1 MTTEYKPRFILMTQ
15 QDPTEDKRLFLLDA
29 YALIYRAYFAFAGNR
44 VDRHGNRAN
53 GYTMVNSKGVNTS
66 AVFGFTNTLLE
77 LLEKEKPS
85 HIAVVFDMPGETN
98 RQLEYTEYKANRQ
111 PMPDDLRDNIPY
123 IQELVRGF
131 NIPVLGVEGYEA
143 DDVIGTL
150 AKKAEKAGY
159 TTYMVTP
166 DKDYGQLLSDKIYM
180 YKPARMGK
188 GIDVIGPKEFCEKYG
203 LKTPEQFIDVL
214 GMWGDTVDNIPGIPG
229 VGEKTAIKFIQTY
242 GSMEGLYENLD
253 QLKGK
258 MKEKVAANKE
268 QAMLSKM
275 LATIILDVPIEFN
288 EEELI
293 MEEPNKEALAELF
306 AELEF
311 RTIAKK
317 VLGTEVAVNGPAT
330 TTKQKAAAGQIDLFA
345 ATDTVVETVEGS
357 GYRTLAD
364 TEHDY
369 QLVDTPEKRQTL
381 LEQLRKANTIS
392 FDTETTGLDTLTA
405 QLLGIAFSIEKGKGF
420 YVTMP
425 EDAQQATQVCQE
437 FKAVFTDDKKLL
449 IAQNLKYDLSILSRY
464 GITISAKTFD
474 TMIAHYL
481 FNPDMRHGMDLLSE
495 TYLGYKPQSITELIG
510 KKGKG
515 QKSMKSVPVEKAT
528 EYAVEDADITLQ
540 LYTEFA
546 PKLDEIK
553 ARKLFDEVEMPLIPV
568 LAAMETEGITLDVP
582 ALKTMSETLNTDL
595 IRLQGEIKELAGVE
609 FNIQSP
615 KQLGDVLFDH
625 LKIDAKAKR
634 TGKTKQYKTGEEVL
648 SKLIDKHPI
657 VSKILDYRSV
667 QKLKSTYVDTL
678 PKLVHPNTQRIHTSY
693 NQAVAATGR
702 LSSDKPNLQNIPIR
716 TERGREI
723 RKAFIPRSEEFVLL
737 AADYSQVELRI
748 IAALSQDSHMIE
760 AFKNG
765 QDIHATTAAKVFG
778 VALDE
783 VDRAMRSKAKAVNF
797 GLMYGQSAFGL
808 ADNLGISRTEARD
821 IIDEYFKQFPT
832 IRSYMDSNIQFAK
845 QNGYVETIMGR
856 RRYLRDINSNNQTVR
871 GFAERNAINAPI
883 QGSAADI
890 IKVAMIDV
898 HAAMKQNK
906 MQSKLL
912 LQVHDE
918 LVFDAHK
925 SELDQLKEL
934 VKDKMINAVNLEVPM
949 VVDMGV
955 GQNWLEAH

>member
-1 MTTEYKPRFILMTQ
+1 MTQ
-15 QDPTEDKRLFLLDA
+15 QHPEEDKRLFLLDA
-29 YALIYRAYFAFAGNR
+29 FALIYRAYFAFAGNR
-44 VDRHGNRAN
+44 VDRHGNRAS
-53 GYTMVNSKGVNTS
+53 GYTMVNSKGQNTS

-98 RQLEYTEYKANRQ
+98 RQVEFTDYKANRA
-111 PMPDDLRDNIPY
+111 PMPDDLRDSIPY

-150 AKKAEKAGY
+150 AKKAEKEGY

-180 YKPARMGK
+180 YKPARMGN
-188 GIDVIGPKEFCEKYG
+188 GIDIVAPRDFCEKYG
-203 LKTPEQFIDVL
+203 LERPEQFIDIL
-214 GMWGDTVDNIPGIPG
+214 GMWGDAVDNIPGIPG
-229 VGEKTAIKFIQTY
+229 VGEKTAIKFVQAY
-242 GSMEGLYENLD
+242 GSMEGLYENTD
-253 QLKGK
+253 KLKGK
-258 MKEKVAANKE
+258 MKEKVEANKE
-268 QAMLSKM
+268 QALMSKM
-275 LATIILDVPIEFN
+275 LATIITDVPIEFD
-288 EEELI
+288 EEDLI
-293 MEEPNKEALAELF
+293 MEEPNKEALANLF

-317 VLGTEVAVNGPAT
+317 VLGQEVAIQPAANPVT
-330 TTKQKAAAGQIDLFA
+330 AKAAATGQIDMFA
-345 ATDTVVETVEGS
+345 ANDTVVESTEGS
-357 GYRTLAD
+357 GYKTLAN

-369 QLVDTPEKRQTL
+369 QLVETAEKRKKL
-381 LEQLRKANTIS
+381 IEQLSKAETIC
-392 FDTETTGLDTLTA
+392 FDTETTGLNTLTA
-405 QLLGIAFSIEKGKGF
+405 QLLGIAFSVEKGKAF
-420 YVTMP
+420 YVSLPDDET
-425 EDAQQATQVCQE
+425 QA
-437 FKAVFTDDKKLL
+437 KAVCAEFQPLFSDESKTL
-449 IAQNLKYDLSILSRY
+449 IAQNLKYDLCIMLRY
-464 GITISAKTFD
+464 GVAISAKTFD

-481 FNPDMRHGMDLLSE
+481 INPDMRHGMDLLSE
-495 TYLGYKPQSITELIG
+495 TYLGYQPQSITELIG
-510 KKGKG
+510 KKGKNQG
-515 QKSMKSVPVEKAT
+515 NMKDVPLDKVT
-528 EYAVEDADITLQ
+528 EYAGEDADITLQ
-540 LYTEFA
+540 LFEKFE
-546 PKLDEIK
+546 PLLDEVE
-553 ARKLFDEVEMPLIPV
+553 ARKLFNEVEMPLIPV
-568 LAAMETEGITLDVP
+568 LGAMEMEGIKLDVP
-582 ALKTMSETLNTDL
+582 ALKAMSEELNSEL
-595 IRLQGEIKELAGVE
+595 IKLQKDIIDLAGVD

-625 LKIDAKAKR
+625 LKIDDKAKR

-648 SKLIDKHPI
+648 SKLVNKHPI
-657 VSKILDYRSV
+657 VPKILDYRSV

-678 PKLVHPNTQRIHTSY
+678 PELVNPDTGKIHTTY

-723 RKAFIPRSEEFVLL
+723 RKAFISRNEDYVLL

-748 IAALSQDSHMIE
+748 IAALSKDEPMIE
-760 AFKNG
+760 AFKQG
-765 QDIHATTAAKVFG
+765 QDIHAATAAKVFG
-778 VALDE
+778 VSLED
-783 VDRAMRSKAKAVNF
+783 VDRDMRSKAKAVNF

-808 ADNLGISRTEARD
+808 SDNLGISRTEARE

-832 IRSYMDSNIQFAK
+832 IRAYMDSNIKFAK
-845 QNGYVETIMGR
+845 EHGYVETIMGR

-890 IKVAMIDV
+890 IKVAMIEV
-898 HAAMKQNK
+898 HKEMTSRKMK
-906 MQSKLL
+906 SKLL

-925 SELDQLKEL
+925 EELEELKTLVSE
-934 VKDKMINAVNLEVPM
+934 KMVGAVNLEVPM

-955 GQNWLEAH
+955 GENWLQAH

>member
-1 MTTEYKPRFILMTQ
+1 MTQ
-15 QDPTEDKRLFLLDA
+15 QDPSEDKRLFLLDA
-29 YALIYRAYFAFAGNR
+29 FALIYRAYFAFAGNR
-44 VDRHGNRAN
+44 VDRHGNRSS
-53 GYTMVNSKGVNTS
+53 GYTMVNSKGQNTS

-98 RQLEYTEYKANRQ
+98 RQVEFTEYKANRA
-111 PMPDDLRDNIPY
+111 PMPDDLRDSLPY

-150 AKKAEKAGY
+150 AKKAEKEGY

-180 YKPARMGK
+180 YKPARMGN
-188 GIDVIGPKEFCEKYG
+188 GIDVVGPKDFCEKYG
-203 LKTPEQFIDVL
+203 LERPEQFIDIL
-214 GMWGDTVDNIPGIPG
+214 GMWGDAVDNIPGIPG
-229 VGEKTAIKFIQTY
+229 VGEKTAIKFVQEY
-242 GSMEGLYENLD
+242 GSMEGLYENTD
-253 QLKGK
+253 KLKGK
-258 MKEKVAANKE
+258 MKEKVEANKE
-268 QAMLSKM
+268 QALMSKM
-275 LATIILDVPIEFN
+275 LATIITDVPIEFD
-288 EEELI
+288 EEDLI

-317 VLGTEVAVNGPAT
+317 VLGQEVAIKQAPKPAT
-330 TTKQKAAAGQIDLFA
+330 AKSAATGQMDMFAAAE
-345 ATDTVVETVEGS
+345 TSVETVEGS
-357 GYRTLAD
+357 GYKTLANTD
-364 TEHDY
+364 HDY
-369 QLVDTPEKRQTL
+369 QLVDTAEKRKQLIETL
-381 LEQLRKANTIS
+381 SKAETIC

-405 QLLGIAFSIEKGKGF
+405 QLLGIAFSVEKGKAF
-420 YVTMP
+420 YVSIP
-425 EDAQQATQVCQE
+425 EDEAEA
-437 FKAVFTDDKKLL
+437 KAVCAEFQPLFSDENKTL
-449 IAQNLKYDLSILSRY
+449 IAQNLKYDLCIMLRY
-464 GITISAKTFD
+464 GVTISAKTFD

-481 FNPDMRHGMDLLSE
+481 INPDMRHGMDLLSE
-495 TYLGYKPQSITELIG
+495 TYLGYQPQSITELIG
-510 KKGKG
+510 KKGKN
-515 QKSMKSVPVEKAT
+515 QKSMKDVPLDQVT
-528 EYAVEDADITLQ
+528 EYAGEDADITLQ
-540 LYTEFA
+540 LFEKFV
-546 PKLDEIK
+546 PLLDEVE
-553 ARKLFDEVEMPLIPV
+553 ARKLFNEVEMPLIPV
-568 LAAMETEGITLDVP
+568 LGAMEMEGIKLDVP
-582 ALKTMSETLNTDL
+582 ALKAMSEELNTDL
-595 IRLQGEIKELAGVE
+595 IRLQSEIIDLAGVD

-625 LKIDAKAKR
+625 LKIDDKAKR

-648 SKLIDKHPI
+648 SKLVNKHPI
-657 VSKILDYRSV
+657 VPKILDYRSV

-678 PKLVHPNTQRIHTSY
+678 PELVNPDTGKIHTTY

-748 IAALSQDSHMIE
+748 IAALSKDGPMIE
-760 AFKNG
+760 AFKQG
-765 QDIHATTAAKVFG
+765 QDIHAATAAKVFG
-778 VALDE
+778 VKIED
-783 VDRAMRSKAKAVNF
+783 VDRDMRSKAKAVNF

-832 IRSYMDSNIQFAK
+832 IRAYMDQNIQFAK

-890 IKVAMIDV
+890 IKVAMINV
-898 HAAMKQNK
+898 HSEMLKRK
-906 MQSKLL
+906 LKSKLL

-925 SELDQLKEL
+925 DELDELKAMVSE
-934 VKDKMINAVNLEVPM
+934 KMVNAVTLEVPM
-949 VVDMGV
+949 VVDMGI
-955 GQNWLEAH
+955 GDNWLQAH

>member
-1 MTTEYKPRFILMTQ
+1 MTK
-15 QDPTEDKRLFLLDA
+15 QDPSEDKRLFLLDA
-29 YALIYRAYFAFAGNR
+29 FALIYRAYFAFAGNR
-44 VDRHGNRAN
+44 VDRHGNRAS
-53 GYTMVNSKGVNTS
+53 GYTMVNSKGQNTS
-66 AVFGFTNTLLE
+66 AIFGFTNTLLE

-98 RQLEYTEYKANRQ
+98 RQVEFTEYKANRA
-111 PMPDDLRDNIPY
+111 PMPDDLRDSIPY

-150 AKKAEKAGY
+150 AKKAEKEGY

-180 YKPARMGK
+180 YKPARMGN
-188 GIDVIGPKEFCEKYG
+188 GIDVVGPKDFCEKYG
-203 LKTPEQFIDVL
+203 LERPEQFIDIL
-214 GMWGDTVDNIPGIPG
+214 GMWGDAVDNIPGIPG
-229 VGEKTAIKFIQTY
+229 VGEKTAIKFVQEY
-242 GSMEGLYENLD
+242 GSMEGLYENVD
-253 QLKGK
+253 KLKGK
-258 MKEKVAANKE
+258 MKEKVAENKE
-268 QAMLSKM
+268 QAMMSKM
-275 LATIILDVPIEFN
+275 LATIITDVPIDFD
-288 EEELI
+288 EEDLI

-317 VLGTEVAVNGPAT
+317 VLGQEVAVTQAAKPAT
-330 TTKQKAAAGQIDLFA
+330 AKSA
-345 ATDTVVETVEGS
+345 ATGQMDMFAVADTGVETSEGS
-357 GYRTLAD
+357 GYKTLANTD
-364 TEHDY
+364 HDY
-369 QLVDTPEKRQTL
+369 QLIDSEAKRKEL
-381 LEQLRKANTIS
+381 IAALSKAETIC

-405 QLLGIAFSIEKGKGF
+405 QLLGIAFSVEKGKAF
-420 YVTMP
+420 YVSIP
-425 EDAQQATQVCQE
+425 DDEAEA
-437 FKAVFTDDKKLL
+437 KAVCAEFQSVFSDEKKTL
-449 IAQNLKYDLSILSRY
+449 IAQNLKYDLCIMLRY

-481 FNPDMRHGMDLLSE
+481 INPDMRHGMDLLSE
-495 TYLGYKPQSITELIG
+495 TYLGYQPQSITELIG
-510 KKGKG
+510 KKGKN
-515 QKSMKSVPVEKAT
+515 QKSMKDVPLDKVT
-528 EYAVEDADITLQ
+528 EYAGEDADITLQ
-540 LYTEFA
+540 LFEKFT
-546 PKLDEIK
+546 PLLDEVE
-553 ARKLFDEVEMPLIPV
+553 ARKLFNEVEMPLIPV
-568 LAAMETEGITLDVP
+568 LGAMEMEGIKLDVP
-582 ALKTMSETLNTDL
+582 ALKAMSEELNTDL
-595 IRLQGEIKELAGVE
+595 IRLQSEIIDLAGID

-625 LKIDAKAKR
+625 LKIDEKAKR

-648 SKLIDKHPI
+648 SKLINKHPI
-657 VSKILDYRSV
+657 VPKILDYRSV

-678 PKLVHPNTQRIHTSY
+678 PELVNAETGKIHTTY

-723 RKAFIPRSEEFVLL
+723 RKAFVARNDDFVLL

-748 IAALSQDSHMIE
+748 IAALSKDGPMIE
-760 AFKNG
+760 AFKQG
-765 QDIHATTAAKVFG
+765 QDIHAATAAKVFG
-778 VALDE
+778 VGIDE
-783 VDRAMRSKAKAVNF
+783 VDRDMRSKAKAVNF

-832 IRSYMDSNIQFAK
+832 IRAYMDQNIQFAK

-871 GFAERNAINAPI
+871 GYAERNAINAPI

-890 IKVAMIDV
+890 IKVAMINV
-898 HAAMKQNK
+898 HAE
-906 MQSKLL
+906 MQKRELKSKLL

-918 LVFDAHK
+918 LVFDALK
-925 SELDQLKEL
+925 EELDEL
-934 VKDKMINAVNLEVPM
+934 RSLVSEKMVGAVNLEVPM
-949 VVDMGV
+949 VVDIGI

>member
-1 MTTEYKPRFILMTQ
+1 MTQ
-15 QDPTEDKRLFLLDA
+15 QDPSEDKRLFLLDA
-29 YALIYRAYFAFAGNR
+29 FALIYRAYFAFAGNR
-44 VDRHGNRAN
+44 VDRHGNRSS
-53 GYTMVNSKGVNTS
+53 GYTMVNSKGQNTS

-98 RQLEYTEYKANRQ
+98 RQVEFTEYKANRA
-111 PMPDDLRDNIPY
+111 PMPDDLRDSIPY

-131 NIPVLGVEGYEA
+131 RIPVLGVEGYEA

-150 AKKAEKAGY
+150 AKKAEKEGY

-180 YKPARMGK
+180 YKPARMGN
-188 GIDVIGPKEFCEKYG
+188 GIDVVGPKDFCEKYG
-203 LKTPEQFIDVL
+203 LERPEQFIDIL
-214 GMWGDTVDNIPGIPG
+214 GMWGDAVDNIPGIPG
-229 VGEKTAIKFIQTY
+229 VGEKTAIKFVQEY
-242 GSMEGLYENLD
+242 GSMEGLYENVD
-253 QLKGK
+253 KLKGK
-258 MKEKVAANKE
+258 MKEKVEENKE
-268 QAMLSKM
+268 QALMSKM
-275 LATIILDVPIEFN
+275 LATIITDVPIEFD
-288 EEELI
+288 EEDLV

-317 VLGTEVAVNGPAT
+317 VLGQEVAIKQALKPAT
-330 TTKQKAAAGQIDLFA
+330 AKSAATGQIDMFA
-345 ATDTVVETVEGS
+345 AADATVETIEGS
-357 GYRTLAD
+357 GYKTLANTD
-364 TEHDY
+364 HDY
-369 QLVDTPEKRQTL
+369 QLVDTAEKRKQLIATL
-381 LEQLRKANTIS
+381 SKAETIC

-405 QLLGIAFSIEKGKGF
+405 QLLGIAFSVEKGKAF
-420 YVTMP
+420 YVSMP
-425 EDAQQATQVCQE
+425 DDETEA
-437 FKAVFTDDKKLL
+437 KAVCTEFQPLFSDASKTL
-449 IAQNLKYDLSILSRY
+449 IAQNLKYDLCIMLRY
-464 GITISAKTFD
+464 GVSISAKTFD

-481 FNPDMRHGMDLLSE
+481 INPDMRHGMDLLSE
-495 TYLGYKPQSITELIG
+495 TYLGYQPQSITELIG
-510 KKGKG
+510 KKGKN
-515 QKSMKSVPVEKAT
+515 QKSMKDVPLDKVT
-528 EYAVEDADITLQ
+528 EYAGEDADITLQ
-540 LYTEFA
+540 LFEKFV
-546 PKLDEIK
+546 PLLDEVE
-553 ARKLFDEVEMPLIPV
+553 ARKLFNEVEMPLIPV
-568 LAAMETEGITLDVP
+568 LGAMEMEGIKLDVP
-582 ALKTMSETLNTDL
+582 ALKAMSEELNTDL
-595 IRLQGEIKELAGVE
+595 IRLQSEIIELAGVD

-625 LKIDAKAKR
+625 LKIDDKAKR

-648 SKLIDKHPI
+648 SKLINKHPI
-657 VSKILDYRSV
+657 VPKILDYRSV

-678 PKLVHPNTQRIHTSY
+678 PELVNPDTGKIHTTY

-723 RKAFIPRSEEFVLL
+723 RKAFIPRSEEYVLL

-748 IAALSQDSHMIE
+748 IAALSKDGPMIE
-760 AFKNG
+760 AFKQG
-765 QDIHATTAAKVFG
+765 QDIHAATAAKVFG
-778 VALDE
+778 VAIEE
-783 VDRAMRSKAKAVNF
+783 VDRDMRSKAKAVNF

-808 ADNLGISRTEARD
+808 ADNLGISRTEARE

-832 IRSYMDSNIQFAK
+832 IRAYMDQNIQFAK

-890 IKVAMIDV
+890 IKVAMINV
-898 HAAMKQNK
+898 HAE
-906 MQSKLL
+906 MQKRNLKSRLL

-925 SELDQLKEL
+925 DELDELKAMVSE
-934 VKDKMINAVNLEVPM
+934 KMVGAVNLEVPM
-949 VVDMGV
+949 VVDMGI
-955 GQNWLEAH
+955 GENWLQAH

>member
-1 MTTEYKPRFILMTQ
+1 MTK
-15 QDPTEDKRLFLLDA
+15 QDPSEDKRLFLLDA
-29 YALIYRAYFAFAGNR
+29 FALIYRAYFAFAGNR
-44 VDRHGNRAN
+44 VDRHGNRAS
-53 GYTMVNSKGVNTS
+53 GYTMVNSKGQNTS

-98 RQLEYTEYKANRQ
+98 RQVEFTEYKANRA
-111 PMPDDLRDNIPY
+111 PMPDDLRDSIPY

-131 NIPVLGVEGYEA
+131 RIPVLGVEGYEA

-150 AKKAEKAGY
+150 AKKAEKEGY

-180 YKPARMGK
+180 YKPARMGN
-188 GIDVIGPKEFCEKYG
+188 GIDVVGPKDFCEKYG
-203 LKTPEQFIDVL
+203 LERPEQFIDIL
-214 GMWGDTVDNIPGIPG
+214 GMWGDAVDNIPGIPG
-229 VGEKTAIKFIQTY
+229 VGEKTAIKFVQEY
-242 GSMEGLYENLD
+242 GSMEGLYANTD
-253 QLKGK
+253 KLKGK
-258 MKEKVAANKE
+258 MKEKVEANKE
-268 QAMLSKM
+268 QALMSKM
-275 LATIILDVPIEFN
+275 LATIITDVPIDFD
-288 EEELI
+288 EEDLI

-306 AELEF
+306 SELEF

-317 VLGTEVAVNGPAT
+317 VLGQEVAIKQAARPAT
-330 TTKQKAAAGQIDLFA
+330 AKSAASGQMDMFAAA
-345 ATDTVVETVEGS
+345 DTAVESTEGS
-357 GYRTLAD
+357 GYKTLAN

-369 QLVDTPEKRQTL
+369 QLVDTDEKRKQLIETL
-381 LEQLRKANTIS
+381 SKAETIC

-405 QLLGIAFSIEKGKGF
+405 QLLGIAFSIEKGKAF
-420 YVTMP
+420 YVSIPDDET
-425 EDAQQATQVCQE
+425 EA
-437 FKAVFTDDKKLL
+437 KAVCAEFQPIFSDETKTL
-449 IAQNLKYDLSILSRY
+449 IAQNLKYDLCIMLRY

-481 FNPDMRHGMDLLSE
+481 INPDMRHGMDLLSE
-495 TYLGYKPQSITELIG
+495 TYLGYQPQSITELIG
-510 KKGKG
+510 KKGKN
-515 QKSMKSVPVEKAT
+515 QKSMKDVPLDQVT
-528 EYAVEDADITLQ
+528 EYAGEDADITLQ
-540 LYTEFA
+540 LFEKFT
-546 PKLDEIK
+546 PLLDEVE
-553 ARKLFDEVEMPLIPV
+553 ARKLFNEVEMPLIPV
-568 LAAMETEGITLDVP
+568 LGAMEMEGIKLDVP
-582 ALKTMSETLNTDL
+582 ALKTMSEELNTDL
-595 IRLQGEIKELAGVE
+595 IRLQSEIIDLAGVD

-615 KQLGDVLFDH
+615 KQLGDILFDH
-625 LKIDAKAKR
+625 LKIDDKAKR

-648 SKLIDKHPI
+648 SKLVNKHPI

-678 PKLVHPNTQRIHTSY
+678 PELVNPDTGKIHTTY

-723 RKAFIPRSEEFVLL
+723 RKAFISRNDDFVLL

-748 IAALSQDSHMIE
+748 IAALSKDGPMIE
-760 AFKNG
+760 AFKQG
-765 QDIHATTAAKVFG
+765 QDIHAATAAKVFG
-778 VALDE
+778 VGIEE
-783 VDRAMRSKAKAVNF
+783 VDRDMRSKAKAVNF

-832 IRSYMDSNIQFAK
+832 IRAYMDSNIKFAK
-845 QNGYVETIMGR
+845 EHGYVETIMGR

-890 IKVAMIDV
+890 IKVAMINV
-898 HAAMKQNK
+898 HAEMQNRK
-906 MQSKLL
+906 LKSKLL

-925 SELDQLKEL
+925 EELDELKKL
-934 VKDKMINAVNLEVPM
+934 VSEKMVGAVKLEVPM

-955 GQNWLEAH
+955 GKNWLEAH

>member
-1 MTTEYKPRFILMTQ
+1 MTQ
-15 QDPTEDKRLFLLDA
+15 QNPSEDKRLFLLDA
-29 YALIYRAYFAFAGNR
+29 FALIYRAYFAFAGNR
-44 VDRHGNRAN
+44 IDRHGARAS
-53 GYTMVNSKGVNTS
+53 GYTMVNSKGQNTS
-66 AVFGFTNTLLE
+66 AIFGFTNTLLE

-85 HIAVVFDMPGETN
+85 HIAVVFDMPGDTH
-98 RQLEYTEYKANRQ
+98 RQVEFTEYKANRA
-111 PMPDDLRDNIPY
+111 PMPDDLRDSLPY
-123 IQELVRGF
+123 IRDLVKGF

-180 YKPARMGK
+180 YKPARMGN
-188 GIDVIGPKEFCEKYG
+188 GIDVVGPKEFCEKYG
-203 LKTPEQFIDVL
+203 LTNPEQFIDVL
-214 GMWGDTVDNIPGIPG
+214 GMWGDAVDNIPGIPG
-229 VGEKTAIKFIQTY
+229 VGEKTAIKFIQEY
-242 GSMEGLYENLD
+242 GSMEGLYENVD
-253 QLKGK
+253 KLKGK
-258 MKEKVAANKE
+258 MQEKVAENKE
-268 QAMLSKM
+268 QAFMSKM
-275 LATIILDVPIEFN
+275 LATIILDVPVEFD
-288 EEELI
+288 EDDLI
-293 MEEPNKEALAELF
+293 MEEPNKDALAELF
-306 AELEF
+306 SELEF

-317 VLGTEVAVNGPAT
+317 VLGKEVSVTSPTTVAPKKAT
-330 TTKQKAAAGQIDLFA
+330 SAPGQIDMFA
-345 ATDTVVETVEGS
+345 ANDTVVETTEGS
-357 GYRTLAD
+357 GYKTLANTD
-364 TEHDY
+364 HDY
-369 QLVDTPEKRQTL
+369 QLVDTPEKRKDLIATL
-381 LEQLRKANTIS
+381 SKADVVC

-405 QLLGIAFSIEKGKGF
+405 QLLGIAFSIEKRTGF
-420 YVTMP
+420 YVSIP
-425 EDAQQATQVCQE
+425 NDEKEAAQVCAE
-437 FKAVFTDDKKLL
+437 FKSIFSDKTKLL
-449 IAQNLKYDLSILSRY
+449 IAQNLKYDLSILKRY
-464 GITISAKTFD
+464 GLAISAKTFD

-481 FNPDMRHGMDLLSE
+481 INPDMRHGMDLLSE
-495 TYLGYKPQSITELIG
+495 TYLGYQPQSITELIG

-515 QKSMKSVPVEKAT
+515 QKSMKDVPLDKVS
-528 EYAVEDADITLQ
+528 EYAAEDADITLQ
-540 LYTEFA
+540 LYAEFDHT
-546 PKLDEIK
+546 LDGLE
-553 ARKLFDEVEMPLIPV
+553 ARKLFNEVEMPLIPV
-568 LAAMETEGITLDVP
+568 LSAMEMEGITLDVP
-582 ALKTMSETLNTDL
+582 SLKAMSEELNTDL
-595 IRLQGEIKELAGVE
+595 IRLQTEIKELAGVE

-625 LKIDAKAKR
+625 LKIDEKAKR

-648 SKLIDKHPI
+648 SKLVNKHPI
-657 VSKILDYRSV
+657 VAKILDYRSV

-678 PKLVHPNTQRIHTSY
+678 PELVNSVTGRVHTSY

-748 IAALSQDSHMIE
+748 IAALSKDSHMIE

-765 QDIHATTAAKVFG
+765 QDIHATTASKVFG
-778 VALDE
+778 VKLEE
-783 VDRAMRSKAKAVNF
+783 VDRDMRSKAKAVNF

-832 IRSYMDSNIQFAK
+832 IRDYMDSNIQFAK
-845 QNGYVETIMGR
+845 ENGYVETIMGR

-871 GFAERNAINAPI
+871 GYAERNAINAPI

-890 IKVAMIDV
+890 IKVAMINV
-898 HAAMKQNK
+898 YAEMNK
-906 MQSKLL
+906 RQLKSKLL

-925 SELDQLKEL
+925 DELDELKKL
-934 VKDKMINAVNLEVPM
+934 VKEKMVGAVNLEVPM
-949 VVDMGV
+949 VVDIGV

>member
-1 MTTEYKPRFILMTQ
+1 MTK
-15 QDPTEDKRLFLLDA
+15 QDPSEDKRLFLLDA
-29 YALIYRAYFAFAGNR
+29 FALIYRAYFAFAGNR
-44 VDRHGNRAN
+44 VDRHGNRAS
-53 GYTMVNSKGVNTS
+53 GYTMVNSKGQNTS
-66 AVFGFTNTLLE
+66 AIFGFTNTLLE

-98 RQLEYTEYKANRQ
+98 RQVEFTEYKANRA
-111 PMPDDLRDNIPY
+111 PMPDDLRDSIPY

-131 NIPVLGVEGYEA
+131 RIPVLGVEGYEA

-150 AKKAEKAGY
+150 AKKAEKEGY

-180 YKPARMGK
+180 YKPARMGN
-188 GIDVIGPKEFCEKYG
+188 GIDVVGPKDFCEKYG
-203 LKTPEQFIDVL
+203 LERPEQFIDIL
-214 GMWGDTVDNIPGIPG
+214 GMWGDAVDNIPGIPG
-229 VGEKTAIKFIQTY
+229 VGEKTAIKFVQEY
-242 GSMEGLYENLD
+242 GSMEGLYENTD
-253 QLKGK
+253 KLKGK
-258 MKEKVAANKE
+258 MKEKVEENKE
-268 QAMLSKM
+268 QALMSKM
-275 LATIILDVPIEFN
+275 LATIITDVPIDFD
-288 EEELI
+288 EEDLI
-293 MEEPNKEALAELF
+293 MEEPNKDALAELF

-317 VLGTEVAVNGPAT
+317 VLGQEVAVTQAPKPVTARSAAT
-330 TTKQKAAAGQIDLFA
+330 GQMDMFAAA
-345 ATDTVVETVEGS
+345 DTAVETTEGS
-357 GYRTLAD
+357 GYKTLAN

-369 QLVDTPEKRQTL
+369 QLVDSESKRKELIATL
-381 LEQLRKANTIS
+381 SKAETIC

-405 QLLGIAFSIEKGKGF
+405 QLLGIAFSIEKGKAY
-420 YVTMP
+420 YVAIP
-425 EDAQQATQVCQE
+425 DNEEDA
-437 FKAVFTDDKKLL
+437 KAVCAEFQTIFSDKKKTL
-449 IAQNLKYDLSILSRY
+449 IAQNLKYDLCIMLRY
-464 GITISAKTFD
+464 GITISANTFD

-481 FNPDMRHGMDLLSE
+481 INPDMRHGMDFLSE
-495 TYLGYKPQSITELIG
+495 TYLGYQPQSITELIG
-510 KKGKG
+510 KKGKN
-515 QKSMKSVPVEKAT
+515 QKSMKDVALDKVT
-528 EYAVEDADITLQ
+528 EYAGEDADITLQ
-540 LYTEFA
+540 LFEKFE
-546 PKLDEIK
+546 PLLDEVE
-553 ARKLFDEVEMPLIPV
+553 ARKLFNEVEMPLIPV
-568 LAAMETEGITLDVP
+568 LGAMEMEGIKLDVL
-582 ALKTMSETLNTDL
+582 ALKTMSEELNTDL
-595 IRLQGEIKELAGVE
+595 IRLQSEIIELAGVD

-625 LKIDAKAKR
+625 LKIDDKAKR

-648 SKLIDKHPI
+648 SKLINKHPI

-678 PKLVHPNTQRIHTSY
+678 PELVNSDTGKIHTTY

-723 RKAFIPRSEEFVLL
+723 RKAFVARNDDFVLL

-748 IAALSQDSHMIE
+748 IAALSKDGPMIE
-760 AFKNG
+760 AFKQG
-765 QDIHATTAAKVFG
+765 QDIHAATAAKVFG
-778 VALDE
+778 VSIEE
-783 VDRAMRSKAKAVNF
+783 VDRDMRSKAKAVNF

-832 IRSYMDSNIQFAK
+832 IRAYMDSNIKFAK
-845 QNGYVETIMGR
+845 EHGYVETIMGR

-890 IKVAMIDV
+890 IKVAMINV
-898 HAAMKQNK
+898 HAE
-906 MQSKLL
+906 MQKRKLRSKLL

-918 LVFDAHK
+918 LVFDSHK
-925 SELDQLKEL
+925 EELDELKNL
-934 VKDKMINAVNLEVPM
+934 VSEKMVGAVKLEVPM

-955 GQNWLEAH
+955 GKNWLEAH

>member
-1 MTTEYKPRFILMTQ
+1 MTK
-15 QDPTEDKRLFLLDA
+15 QDPSEDKRLFLLDA
-29 YALIYRAYFAFAGNR
+29 FALIYRAYFAFAGNR
-44 VDRHGNRAN
+44 VDRHGNRSS
-53 GYTMVNSKGVNTS
+53 GYTMVNSKGQNTS

-98 RQLEYTEYKANRQ
+98 RQLEYTDYKANRA
-111 PMPDDLRDNIPY
+111 PMPDDLRDSLPS

-150 AKKAEKAGY
+150 AKKAEKEGY

-180 YKPARMGK
+180 YKPARMGN
-188 GIDVIGPKEFCEKYG
+188 GIDIVGPKEFCEKYG
-203 LKTPEQFIDVL
+203 LERPEQFIDIL
-214 GMWGDTVDNIPGIPG
+214 GMWGDAVDNIPGIPG
-229 VGEKTAIKFIQTY
+229 VGEKTAIKFVQQY
-242 GSMEGLYENLD
+242 GSMEGLYEHTD
-253 QLKGK
+253 ELKGK
-258 MKEKVAANKE
+258 MKEKVEANKE
-268 QAMLSKM
+268 QALMSKM
-275 LATIILDVPIEFN
+275 LATIITDVPIEFD
-288 EEELI
+288 EDDLI

-317 VLGTEVAVNGPAT
+317 VLGQEVAVTQAAKPAT
-330 TTKQKAAAGQIDLFA
+330 AKSAASGQMDMFAAA
-345 ATDTVVETVEGS
+345 DTAVETTEGS
-357 GYRTLAD
+357 GYKTLENKD
-364 TEHDY
+364 HDY
-369 QLVDTPEKRQTL
+369 KLVDTAEKRKELIVTL
-381 LEQLRKANTIS
+381 SKAETIC

-405 QLLGIAFSIEKGKGF
+405 QLLGIAFSVEIGKAF
-420 YVTMP
+420 YVSIP
-425 EDAQQATQVCQE
+425 DDEAEA
-437 FKAVFTDDKKLL
+437 KAVCAEFQAIFSDGSKTL
-449 IAQNLKYDLSILSRY
+449 IAQNLKYDLCIMLRY

-481 FNPDMRHGMDLLSE
+481 INPDMRHGMDLLSE
-495 TYLGYKPQSITELIG
+495 TYLGYQPQSITELIG
-510 KKGKG
+510 KKGKN
-515 QKSMKSVPVEKAT
+515 QKSMKDVPLDQVT
-528 EYAVEDADITLQ
+528 EYAGEDADITLQ
-540 LYTEFA
+540 LFEKFT
-546 PKLDEIK
+546 PLLDEVE
-553 ARKLFDEVEMPLIPV
+553 ARKLFNEVEMPLIPV
-568 LAAMETEGITLDVP
+568 LGAMEMEGIKLDVP
-582 ALKTMSETLNTDL
+582 ALKSMSEELNTDL
-595 IRLQGEIKELAGVE
+595 IRLQSEIKELAGVE

-625 LKIDAKAKR
+625 LKIDRKAKR

-648 SKLIDKHPI
+648 SKLINKHPI
-657 VSKILDYRSV
+657 VPKILDYRSV

-678 PKLVHPNTQRIHTSY
+678 PELVNADTGKIHTTY

-723 RKAFIPRSEEFVLL
+723 RKAFIPRNDDFVLL

-748 IAALSQDSHMIE
+748 IAALSKDGPMIE
-760 AFKNG
+760 AFKQG
-765 QDIHATTAAKVFG
+765 QDIHAATAAKVFG
-778 VALDE
+778 VGIEE
-783 VDRAMRSKAKAVNF
+783 VDRDMRSKAKAVNF

-832 IRSYMDSNIQFAK
+832 IRAYMDQNIQFAK

-890 IKVAMIDV
+890 IKVAMINV
-898 HAAMKQNK
+898 HRKMKELDMK
-906 MQSKLL
+906 SKLL

-925 SELDQLKEL
+925 DELEDLKAMVEKEMVGA
-934 VKDKMINAVNLEVPM
+934 VKLEVPM

-955 GQNWLEAH
+955 GKNWLEAH

>member
-1 MTTEYKPRFILMTQ
+1 MTK
-15 QDPTEDKRLFLLDA
+15 QDPSEDKRLFLLDA
-29 YALIYRAYFAFAGNR
+29 FALIYRAYFAFAGNR
-44 VDRHGNRAN
+44 VDRHGNRSS
-53 GYTMVNSKGVNTS
+53 GYTMVNSKGQNTS
-66 AVFGFTNTLLE
+66 AVFGFTKTLLE

-98 RQLEYTEYKANRQ
+98 RQLEYTDYKANRA
-111 PMPDDLRDNIPY
+111 PMPDDLRDSLPS

-150 AKKAEKAGY
+150 AKKAEKEGY

-180 YKPARMGK
+180 YKPARMGN
-188 GIDVIGPKEFCEKYG
+188 GIDIVGPKEFCEKYG
-203 LKTPEQFIDVL
+203 LERPEQFIDIL
-214 GMWGDTVDNIPGIPG
+214 GMWGDAVDNIPGIPG
-229 VGEKTAIKFIQTY
+229 VGEKTAIKFVQQY
-242 GSMEGLYENLD
+242 GSMEGLYEHTD
-253 QLKGK
+253 ELKGK
-258 MKEKVAANKE
+258 MKEKVEANKE
-268 QAMLSKM
+268 QALMSKM
-275 LATIILDVPIEFN
+275 LATIITDVPIEFD
-288 EEELI
+288 EDDLI

-317 VLGTEVAVNGPAT
+317 VLGQEVAIKQAAKPAT
-330 TTKQKAAAGQIDLFA
+330 VKSSSSGQMDMFAAA
-345 ATDTVVETVEGS
+345 DTAVETTEGS
-357 GYRTLAD
+357 GYKTLANTD
-364 TEHDY
+364 HDY
-369 QLVDTPEKRQTL
+369 KLVDTAEKRKELIQTL
-381 LEQLRKANTIS
+381 SKAETIC

-405 QLLGIAFSIEKGKGF
+405 QLLGIAFSVEKGKAF
-420 YVTMP
+420 YVSIP
-425 EDAQQATQVCQE
+425 DDEAEA
-437 FKAVFTDDKKLL
+437 KAVCAEFQSIFSDGNKTL
-449 IAQNLKYDLSILSRY
+449 IAQNLKYDLCIMLRY

-481 FNPDMRHGMDLLSE
+481 INPDMRHGMDLLSE
-495 TYLGYKPQSITELIG
+495 TYLGYQPQSITELIG
-510 KKGKG
+510 KKGKN
-515 QKSMKSVPVEKAT
+515 QKSMKDVPLDQVT
-528 EYAVEDADITLQ
+528 EYAGEDADITLQ
-540 LYTEFA
+540 LFEKFT
-546 PKLDEIK
+546 PLLDEVE
-553 ARKLFDEVEMPLIPV
+553 ARKLFNEVEMPLIPV
-568 LAAMETEGITLDVP
+568 LGAMEMEGIKLDVP
-582 ALKTMSETLNTDL
+582 ALKSMSEELNTDL
-595 IRLQGEIKELAGVE
+595 IRLQTEIKELAGVE

-625 LKIDAKAKR
+625 LKIDDKAKR

-648 SKLIDKHPI
+648 SKLINKHPI

-678 PKLVHPNTQRIHTSY
+678 PDLVNQETGKIHTTY

-723 RKAFIPRSEEFVLL
+723 RKAFIPRNDDFVLL

-748 IAALSQDSHMIE
+748 IAALSKDGPMIE
-760 AFKNG
+760 AFKQG
-765 QDIHATTAAKVFG
+765 QDIHAATAAKVFG
-778 VALDE
+778 VKIEE
-783 VDRAMRSKAKAVNF
+783 VDRDMRSKAKAVNF

-832 IRSYMDSNIQFAK
+832 IRAYMDQNVQFAK

-871 GFAERNAINAPI
+871 GYAERNAINAPI

-890 IKVAMIDV
+890 IKVAMINV
-898 HAAMKQNK
+898 HAEMIKRELK
-906 MQSKLL
+906 SKLL

-925 SELDQLKEL
+925 DELDELKSL
-934 VKDKMINAVNLEVPM
+934 VSEKMVGAVNLEVPM

-955 GQNWLEAH
+955 GKNWLEAH